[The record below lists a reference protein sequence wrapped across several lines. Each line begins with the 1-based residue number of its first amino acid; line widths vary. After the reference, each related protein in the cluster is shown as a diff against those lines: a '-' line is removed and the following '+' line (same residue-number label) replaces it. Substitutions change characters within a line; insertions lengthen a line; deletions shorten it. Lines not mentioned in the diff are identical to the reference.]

1 MHWSPQHGISALC
14 LPRGPLAASPL
25 LSGKE
30 HFFVLVISR
39 SFTNYVDKLIVLY
52 YRVSQADFLE
62 RHIKKKSYQPF
73 WCWNFLITHE
83 FGQTFSSFALK
94 IGWSIKSWGYQT
106 ENDIFLDNVA
116 FIWIKLSMSTLK
128 GMETLKTPVNKSH
141 LSSSNTSGP

>member
-1 MHWSPQHGISALC
+1 MKNFASLNNLALGGWKIYWFLPTGTWENWTFIYVGIRAHWKKRSKSLE
-14 LPRGPLAASPL
+14 SM
-25 LSGKE
+25 
-30 HFFVLVISR
+30 SR
-39 SFTNYVDKLIVLY
+39 P
-52 YRVSQADFLE
+52 DFLE